1 MTTYADIPLAGS
13 ASVSPLARK
22 GNRTD
27 PIPAKAGV
35 GLRAQ
40 HYREVLERRPAVAW
54 LEVHSE
60 NYFGDGGAPL
70 YYLEQ
75 IRTHYPLS
83 LHGVGLSLGS
93 TDALNTWH
101 LNKLKRLIER
111 FEPALVSEHLS
122 WSSIGGRYLN
132 DLLPLPY
139 TEESLNHMVARV
151 VEVQEH
157 LGRQILVENPSTY
170 LQYEFSVIPEQEFIS
185 ELSRRSGC
193 GILLDVNNIYV
204 SAVNHGF
211 DAQAY
216 LRAIAPELVQEIHL
230 AGFTVN
236 HFEDGEVLIDSHNR
250 PVWEAVWALY
260 RKALQHLG
268 PRPTLIEW
276 DVDIPALEVLVAEA
290 HKADVFL
297 EDGRALVA

>member
-1 MTTYADIPLAGS
+1 MNRVSAARERTTGT
-13 ASVSPLARK
+13 
-22 GNRTD
+22 G
-27 PIPAKAGV
+27 PIPAKAGI

-70 YYLEQ
+70 YYLER
-75 IRTHYPLS
+75 IRAHYLLS

-93 TDALNTWH
+93 TDPLNIGH
-101 LNKLKRLIER
+101 LNKLKMLIER

-122 WSSIGGRYLN
+122 WSSIGGRHLN

-139 TEESLNHMVARV
+139 TEEALAHMVARV
-151 VEVQEH
+151 AEVQER

-185 ELSRRSGC
+185 ELARRSGC
-193 GILLDVNNIYV
+193 GILLDVNNLYV

-211 DAQAY
+211 DAQNY
-216 LRAIAPELVQEIHL
+216 LRAIPPELVQEVHL

-236 HFEDGEVLIDSHNR
+236 RFADGEILIDTHSR
-250 PVWEAVWALY
+250 AVAAEVWTLY
-260 RKALQHLG
+260 RQALRRLG
-268 PRPTLIEW
+268 PVPTLIEW
-276 DVDIPALEVLVAEA
+276 DTDIPPLDVLLEEA
-290 HKADVFL
+290 HRADILL
-297 EDGRALVA
+297 EERHALVA